1 MADDDDAGR
10 DDVERVHGA
19 GGDAGGDT
27 VDGAGGGAGPDEQHV
42 ESRASGRLPEERDSD
57 DPEDQARVILE
68 ESEERV
74 MARERQSETG
84 V

>member
-10 DDVERVHGA
+10 DDAV
-19 GGDAGGDT
+19 
-27 VDGAGGGAGPDEQHV
+27 PDEQHV

-74 MARERQSETG
+74 MERERQSETG
-84 V
+84 G

>member
-1 MADDDDAGR
+1 MAN
-10 DDVERVHGA
+10 E
-19 GGDAGGDT
+19 DT
-27 VDGAGGGAGPDEQHV
+27 DRPEVVPDEQHV
-42 ESRASGRLPEERDSD
+42 ESRASGRPPEERDSD

-74 MARERQSETG
+74 MERERQSEPG

>member
-1 MADDDDAGR
+1 MVDDDDAGR
-10 DDVERVHGA
+10 DDAERVRGA
-19 GGDAGGDT
+19 VEDAGGAAADAT
-27 VDGAGGGAGPDEQHV
+27 GEAGPDEQHV

>member
-10 DDVERVHGA
+10 DDMERMHGA
-19 GGDAGGDT
+19 VGDAGGDAA
-27 VDGAGGGAGPDEQHV
+27 DGAGGAGPDEQHV